1 MQGSRP
7 PHPPDRQRPDRQ
19 QTHPHPPVAGQQGER
34 RNPPLLTE
42 HDLELMKELLENE
55 EQAQGMF
62 STLQNSPPELAA
74 LGFLMLKIYER
85 TRA

>member
-7 PHPPDRQRPDRQ
+7 PHPHPDRQ
-19 QTHPHPPVAGQQGER
+19 QPHPHPPTAAQGER

-42 HDLELMKELLENE
+42 RDRQLLGELLENE

-62 STLQNSPPELAA
+62 MTLQNSPPELAA
-74 LGFLMLKIYER
+74 LGFLMLRIFER
-85 TRA
+85 TRP